1 MKGVIVVW
9 EEIGMFIVV
18 GFLAQLIDGALGM
31 AYGVTSNTFLLSLG
45 IPPAISSSSVH
56 IAEVFTTGVSGF
68 SHFKLGNINRKL
80 FLKLIL
86 PGIAGGIL
94 GAYILTQIPGSIIK
108 PFIAIYLATMGILII
123 VKLLQNR
130 KYREVKKGLRILAV
144 IGGFFDAIGGGGWG
158 PIVTST
164 LVANGNH
171 PRFTIGSVNASEFF
185 VTLSEAITFIAILGI
200 IRWPIVVGLIIGG
213 VIAAPFAAYLC
224 KKLPP
229 RLLMLITG
237 SAVIFLS
244 VRTMVLALL

>member
-1 MKGVIVVW
+1 MW
-9 EEIGMFIVV
+9 EQVGMFVVV

-31 AYGVTSNTFLLSLG
+31 AYGVSSNTFLLSLG
-45 IPPAISSSSVH
+45 IPPVISSSSVH
-56 IAEVFTTGVSGF
+56 IAEIFTTGVSGF
-68 SHFKLGNINRKL
+68 SHFKFGNIDKKL

-86 PGIAGGIL
+86 PGVFGGIL
-94 GAYILTQIPGSIIK
+94 GAYLLTQIPGSIIK
-108 PFIAIYLATMGILII
+108 PFIAIYLAIMGVMIL
-123 VKLLQNR
+123 VKLLGKKQ
-130 KYREVKKGLRILAV
+130 YTEVNKGLRPLAV

-185 VTLSEAITFIAILGI
+185 VTLAEAITFVALLGI
-200 IRWPIVVGLIIGG
+200 VRWPIVLGLIIGG
-213 VIAAPFAAYLC
+213 VVAAPFAAFLC

-237 SAVIFLS
+237 SVVIILS
-244 VRTMVLALL
+244 VRTMILAWF

>member
-1 MKGVIVVW
+1 MW
-9 EEIGMFIVV
+9 EQVGMFVVV

-31 AYGVTSNTFLLSLG
+31 AYGVSSNTFLLSLG
-45 IPPAISSSSVH
+45 IPPVISSSSVH
-56 IAEVFTTGVSGF
+56 IAEIFTTGVSGF
-68 SHFKLGNINRKL
+68 SHFKFGNIDKKL

-86 PGIAGGIL
+86 PGVFGGIL
-94 GAYILTQIPGSIIK
+94 GAYLLTQIPGSIIK
-108 PFIAIYLATMGILII
+108 PFIAIYLAIMGVMIL
-123 VKLLQNR
+123 VKLLGKKQ
-130 KYREVKKGLRILAV
+130 YTEVKKGLRPLAI

-185 VTLSEAITFIAILGI
+185 VTLAEAITFVALLGI
-200 IRWPIVVGLIIGG
+200 VRWPIVLGLIIGG
-213 VIAAPFAAYLC
+213 VVAAPFAAFLC

-237 SAVIFLS
+237 SVVIILS
-244 VRTMVLALL
+244 VRTMILAWF